1 MRCWPTCRARPAAS
15 CAAIR
20 TPNGC
25 AAKPTSPA
33 LPRPRRAYST
43 PSRRSCARKVNYSTQ
58 PARFSRPRTA
68 GRSTAFSSASRRPA
82 AATRNS
88 FCLLPNTMAS
98 STACSKSVIEGIRLW
113 LLALVFAPLLAWA
126 AEIDI
131 VNPQLQAGDDGY
143 LLAADFRFELNP
155 RLEEAVAKGVVLSFV
170 ADFELTKA
178 RWYWLDEKL
187 VSRSQTYRLSYN
199 ALTRQY
205 RLSAGSG
212 LHQSFASLSDAL
224 QVLSRLRNWVVAER
238 GEKGLRAGD
247 TYEAA
252 LRLRLDV
259 TQLPKPFQITALG
272 NKDWSLTSDWRTW
285 QASLPAL
292 PPNAAPASVSAP
304 PAPVEAK

>member
-1 MRCWPTCRARPAAS
+1 
-15 CAAIR
+15 
-20 TPNGC
+20 
-25 AAKPTSPA
+25 
-33 LPRPRRAYST
+33 
-43 PSRRSCARKVNYSTQ
+43 
-58 PARFSRPRTA
+58 
-68 GRSTAFSSASRRPA
+68 
-82 AATRNS
+82 
-88 FCLLPNTMAS
+88 MAS
-98 STACSKSVIEGIRLW
+98 SIACSKSVIDILCRW
-113 LLALVFAPLLAWA
+113 LLALMLVPALAWA
-126 AEIDI
+126 AEIE
-131 VNPQLQAGDDGY
+131 VANPQLQAGDDGY
-143 LLAADFRFELNP
+143 VLAADFKFELNP
-155 RLEEAVAKGVVLSFV
+155 RLEEAVAKGVVLYFV

-212 LHQSFASLSDAL
+212 LHQSFATLSDAL

-272 NKDWSLTSDWRTW
+272 NKDWSLASDWKTW
-285 QASLPAL
+285 QANLPVL
-292 PPNAAPASVSAP
+292 PSAAAPASVSAP
-304 PAPVEAK
+304 PVPADAK